1 MASTGSSKQDLQ
13 KAVFLTA
20 KYFNIS
26 SMNAQAKRDK
36 PPARPIG
43 NATIYSKI
51 MAKGTIII
59 PAMNVDIKADRGSG
73 WLSSLSQNQSHNNDG
88 TNPPAIA
95 KNKFDAVRFSA
106 IFQ

>member
-13 KAVFLTA
+13 KAVFLA
-20 KYFNIS
+20 AAYFKIS
-26 SMNAQAKRDK
+26 SMKAQTKRDK
-36 PPARPIG
+36 PPVKPMG
-43 NATIYSKI
+43 NETIYSRI
-51 MAKGTIII
+51 MAKGTAII

-73 WLSSLSQNQSHNNDG
+73 WLSSLSQNQSHSNDG
-88 TNPPAIA
+88 TNPPAMA

>member
-13 KAVFLTA
+13 KAVFFA
-20 KYFNIS
+20 AAYFNIS
-26 SMNAQAKRDK
+26 SIKAQTKRDK
-36 PPARPIG
+36 PPVNPMG
-43 NATIYSKI
+43 NETIYSKI
-51 MAKGTIII
+51 MAKGTTII
-59 PAMNVDIKADRGSG
+59 PATNVDIKADRGSG
-73 WLSSLSQNQSHNNDG
+73 WLSSFSQNQSHNNDG